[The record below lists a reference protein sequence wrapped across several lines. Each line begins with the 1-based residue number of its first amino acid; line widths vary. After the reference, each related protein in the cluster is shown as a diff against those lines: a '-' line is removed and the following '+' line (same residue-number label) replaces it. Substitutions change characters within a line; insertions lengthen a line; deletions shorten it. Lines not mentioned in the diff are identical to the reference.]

1 MITRMRMRMR
11 RRRDKFLMMAFCSNG
26 CYFCNVNEKVLDKM
40 NEQYKMMIE
49 GMSSIKNIHKDDL
62 DFRKRPELTKYANTI
77 PENDALYIT
86 IKYLCAEY
94 PNMVNLYRIRKS
106 ETLERLYSHASN

>member
-1 MITRMRMRMR
+1 
-11 RRRDKFLMMAFCSNG
+11 
-26 CYFCNVNEKVLDKM
+26 M
-40 NEQYKMMIE
+40 NEHYKAMIE

-62 DFRKRPELTKYANTI
+62 DFRKRPELTKFANNI
-77 PENDALYIT
+77 QENDALNIT

-106 ETLERLYSHASN
+106 QSDSCLICYEHTKALIKDDDKHSSWECYAQRPTMSVSNLRRPY